1 MGRNPGTN
9 QPPSLLVMA
18 GMIFVVLL
26 IFNLASKVSGCF
38 APAELTFQYG
48 ELDREI
54 ENGNI
59 GSIKIKNSG
68 EIEGL
73 LNKPVNEK
81 TAFKIKALPFAT
93 MEDAQPL
100 INQIKAKN
108 PKAVIEVI
116 HEGDGWLS
124 TLVNLLPI
132 IILVLFLVFMMK
144 MTTQG
149 NGKVMQFGKSKAK
162 LVSPTNQKVTFADV
176 KGVDEAKEE
185 LVEIVEF
192 LKNPRKFTALGGRL
206 PRGVLLVGP
215 PGTGKTMLAKAVA
228 GEAGVP
234 FFSISGSDFVEMFV
248 GVGASR
254 VRDLFERAK
263 QQAPGIIF
271 IDEIDAVGRHRGTG
285 LGGGHDEREQTLN
298 QLLAE
303 MDGFES
309 NNGVIV
315 IAATNRPDVLDPAL
329 QRPGRFD
336 RQVVVNRPDIKGRQA
351 ILEIHASKT
360 NMDPSVKLD
369 VIARGTPGFVGAE
382 LANLINEA
390 ALNAARRDNTTVT
403 MEDLEYAKDKVLM
416 GLAKHSLNISEDEKE
431 TTAIH
436 EAGHTVVAVFMP
448 HADPIHKVTIVPR
461 GMSMGSTWQL
471 PVDDK
476 HNYSEDYLKSQL
488 AILMGGRAA
497 EEVFLKGQKNTGA
510 SSDIERATDIARR
523 MVREWGMSGLGPVNF
538 QNETANPFLGKQ
550 LSEDRGNY
558 SEDTARKID
567 AEIKTLLDN
576 AYHQAQTILRANS
589 ESTKAIAKKLLE
601 KEVLSGDEVRQ
612 IIDGPK

>member
-1 MGRNPGTN
+1 
-9 QPPSLLVMA
+9 
-18 GMIFVVLL
+18 
-26 IFNLASKVSGCF
+26 
-38 APAELTFQYG
+38 
-48 ELDREI
+48 
-54 ENGNI
+54 
-59 GSIKIKNSG
+59 
-68 EIEGL
+68 
-73 LNKPVNEK
+73 
-81 TAFKIKALPFAT
+81 
-93 MEDAQPL
+93 
-100 INQIKAKN
+100 
-108 PKAVIEVI
+108 
-116 HEGDGWLS
+116 
-124 TLVNLLPI
+124 
-132 IILVLFLVFMMK
+132 
-144 MTTQG
+144 
-149 NGKVMQFGKSKAK
+149 
-162 LVSPTNQKVTFADV
+162 
-176 KGVDEAKEE
+176 
-185 LVEIVEF
+185 
-192 LKNPRKFTALGGRL
+192 
-206 PRGVLLVGP
+206 
-215 PGTGKTMLAKAVA
+215 
-228 GEAGVP
+228 
-234 FFSISGSDFVEMFV
+234 
-248 GVGASR
+248 
-254 VRDLFERAK
+254 
-263 QQAPGIIF
+263 
-271 IDEIDAVGRHRGTG
+271 
-285 LGGGHDEREQTLN
+285 
-298 QLLAE
+298 
-303 MDGFES
+303 
-309 NNGVIV
+309 
-315 IAATNRPDVLDPAL
+315 
-329 QRPGRFD
+329 
-336 RQVVVNRPDIKGRQA
+336 
-351 ILEIHASKT
+351 
-360 NMDPSVKLD
+360 
-369 VIARGTPGFVGAE
+369 
-382 LANLINEA
+382 
-390 ALNAARRDNTTVT
+390 